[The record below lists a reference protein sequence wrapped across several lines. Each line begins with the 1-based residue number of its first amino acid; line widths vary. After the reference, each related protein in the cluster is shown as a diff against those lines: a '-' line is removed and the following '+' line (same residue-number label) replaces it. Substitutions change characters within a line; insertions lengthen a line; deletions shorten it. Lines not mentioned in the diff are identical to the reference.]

1 MRRLGC
7 DASGNLDFACRRI
20 LSHGVA
26 QHCQSTIS
34 SSTLLLGDSLISDMR
49 SLLFILPLALAI
61 SWPLGGI
68 AAQPPKEILL
78 WPGSAPGEKG
88 DMQEEKDVTKTTDDL
103 VGGRRLIRLGNVT
116 KPTIS
121 IYRPPAD
128 KDTGAAVLVCPGGGY
143 HILAMDLEGTEVCEW
158 LNSKGVTGI
167 LLKYRVP
174 KREGMEKHAA
184 ALQDAQRAMGMV
196 RMNAKSW
203 GIDSQKIGVLGFSA
217 GGHLSAALSCNY
229 QERTYPKV
237 DEADGYS
244 CRPDFTVL
252 VYPAYLTVAEQGDK
266 VAPDLPITTNTPP
279 AFIVMTQDDSIRVE
293 TALFYTAA
301 LHRAKVPCEL
311 HIYPVGGH
319 GYGLRASK
327 NKVTTW
333 PDRVADWME
342 SRGLLNAR

>member
-1 MRRLGC
+1 MRLLR
-7 DASGNLDFACRRI
+7 FI
-20 LSHGVA
+20 LSLV
-26 QHCQSTIS
+26 
-34 SSTLLLGDSLISDMR
+34 
-49 SLLFILPLALAI
+49 LAL
-61 SWPLGGI
+61 SWSCSGV

-78 WPGSAPGEKG
+78 WPGNAPGEKG

-217 GGHLSAALSCNY
+217 GGHLSA
-229 QERTYPKV
+229 
-237 DEADGYS
+237 
-244 CRPDFTVL
+244 
-252 VYPAYLTVAEQGDK
+252 
-266 VAPDLPITTNTPP
+266 
-279 AFIVMTQDDSIRVE
+279 
-293 TALFYTAA
+293 
-301 LHRAKVPCEL
+301 
-311 HIYPVGGH
+311 
-319 GYGLRASK
+319 
-327 NKVTTW
+327 
-333 PDRVADWME
+333 
-342 SRGLLNAR
+342 